1 METAMKDAPTP
12 GPGTIGV
19 HAGIANETYHSGPGI
34 SKSGLWTIY
43 TRSPAHYKFAPRKES
58 NAFDIGEAA
67 HIAILE
73 PNTYEARVQ
82 RGPEDRRG
90 NKWTDAKAYAEDAGK
105 LLLTGSDYDKGL
117 LMRDA
122 VHADARINAIITG
135 GAAQVEHSG
144 FWIDEETGAL
154 CKCRPDLYRP
164 DLGIMLDLKSTVSA
178 HPDDF
183 ARSVINYGYHTQEAW
198 YAGGYRALG
207 QPVEGFVFLAVE
219 KTDPFVC
226 ALYELPPSIVAEGY
240 AIARKALARYAECA
254 AADQWPG
261 YSGEITELTFKR
273 WSYQETQ
280 PDMEEAA

>member
-1 METAMKDAPTP
+1 MDTLPQTAAPFAP
-12 GPGTIGV
+12 GVYPGLG
-19 HAGIANETYHSGPGI
+19 NEAYHSGPGI

-43 TRSPAHYKFAPRKES
+43 TKSPAHYQFAPRKES

-73 PNTYEARVQ
+73 PETYETRVV

-105 LLLTGSDYDKGL
+105 LLLTSGDFDKGL

-122 VHADARINAIITG
+122 VHADARIHAIITG

-144 FWIDEETGAL
+144 FWIDPVTGVL

-183 ARSVINYGYHTQEAW
+183 ARAVVNYGYHAQEAW
-198 YAGGYRALG
+198 YSDGHRANG
-207 QPVEGFVFLAVE
+207 QAVDGFVFLAIE
-219 KTDPFVC
+219 KADPFVC
-226 ALYELPPSIVAEGY
+226 ALYELPPSIVAEGA
-240 AIARKALARYAECA
+240 AICRKALDRYAECKRT
-254 AADQWPG
+254 DTWPG
-261 YSGEITELTFKR
+261 YSGEITELSFKR
-273 WSYQETQ
+273 WAYSETQ
-280 PDMEEAA
+280 PEIEEAA